1 MSLQHTTGN
10 LGRTQAMIVRQH
22 PEAFRAMPLEGLF
35 TLESIPEL
43 DAAPTKRFLDSN
55 LIEIARGGR
64 DQQPSLYKLSEP
76 TAKWIRDN
84 LQTADSLPCGHT
96 GIRNLRRGGY
106 SCTEESC
113 DARYDRARIEAY
125 ADGTEGSR

>member
-22 PEAFRAMPLEGLF
+22 PEAFRSMPLEGMF

-43 DAAPTKRFLDSN
+43 ESAPTKRFLDSN
-55 LIEIARGGR
+55 LIEIAEGGR
-64 DQQPSLYKLSEP
+64 DQQPSLYTLSDP
-76 TAKWIRDN
+76 AKKWIRQN
-84 LQTADSLPCGHT
+84 LEIADTLPCGHT

-106 SCTEESC
+106 SCSEDSC